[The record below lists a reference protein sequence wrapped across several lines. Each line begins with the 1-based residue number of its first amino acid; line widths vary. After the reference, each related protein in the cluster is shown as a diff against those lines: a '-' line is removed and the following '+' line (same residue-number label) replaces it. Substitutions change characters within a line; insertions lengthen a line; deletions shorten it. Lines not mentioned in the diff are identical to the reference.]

1 MIDRANIASVS
12 GLAAMQ
18 KGMYFTYA
26 VDSGS
31 DAYVEQFCFTGSG
44 DLDAGLLRAALAA
57 TSRHYSVLRTV
68 FSSGRTDTPYQLVL
82 KEWPPELATADY
94 RDRDDTAAAVE
105 EFKAAD
111 RARGFDLGKDVLLRA
126 TVITVGDGRWHLVVT
141 FHHIILD
148 GWSLAPL
155 FQTWFGYYDELV
167 RTGSIDQRQETR
179 PYADY
184 IAWYEN
190 LHDEDEARR
199 YWSELLDGYER
210 PAGLPRDGRGSGEY
224 RDAEHRFDLPAELHD
239 GLTRLAR
246 QLAVTP
252 NSVFQTAWAVVL
264 QKFNYTDDVVFGSV
278 VSGRGADLDGI
289 EDMVG
294 LFTNTQP
301 VRVTAREDTDFA
313 ALCHALHA
321 ASLRSSRY
329 EHFPLHEVQSLS
341 PLRNTLL
348 NHMIAFENYPLSEQ
362 LREFGAD
369 DGAGPRLHGVEVFER
384 TSYDFNILVT
394 PGRSLGVTFLYNAAV
409 HSAALM
415 ETLQRSLLAVLAA
428 VTEDPGI
435 RVRDIALWEPEPH
448 TAIPAAARPA
458 PSRIPLDATLVEV
471 FAEVAAAHADRTALV
486 WRGTSYTYRTLD
498 RWSDAVARTLLARG
512 AGRGAGIGVL
522 ADRRPELVVA
532 LLAILKTGSHYVPV
546 DVKDAPVRIAT
557 VLADAGVRHL
567 CTLPDFTGLVP
578 ASVQAVLVGEPAP
591 DAHGPG
597 TGGPGT
603 DAADGGP
610 GTTGVLRGGRNEDPA
625 YLMYTSGSTGAPK
638 GCVITHRNILR
649 LLTDQQEF
657 VDFGEEQVVL
667 FVNSPAFDVSTLEV
681 WGPLLTGGTLVFPGD
696 ELDLLDAARFGDMI
710 TRHGIRNVSI
720 PTVLFNQHS
729 DQDPRIF
736 APLRYLCVAGSA
748 LSVRH
753 TAAVARACPDVKI
766 INGYGPTENTVF
778 STTRTIRPEDL
789 RGDRVPIGRAVGHS
803 TAYLLD
809 NGLNALPP
817 GALGELC
824 VGGEGVSPGYHNRP
838 ELNRERFVFAR
849 QLPGERLYRTGD
861 LARGLPDGA
870 LDCLG
875 RMDDQVKVGGF
886 RIELGEVENA
896 LRSIDGVE
904 EAVVITVE
912 RDRGTQLAGYY
923 VTDSGLTPERVRRE
937 LAARVAGYMVPASFV
952 RVEKIPL
959 NRNGKADKERLA
971 KLRSE
976 AGAGRTG
983 RDRGR
988 IRGTEGILHDIVAD
1002 VLDTDGVDVDRT
1014 FFDIGVTS
1022 LALLAVKNGLRAK
1035 AGHDLPLTLF
1045 FEFTSIAALA
1055 AHLDAP
1061 EDTGPSRNDPA
1072 EPDEDELEQTYSSRL
1087 LMTSMMDDSEG
1098 GVGDD

>member
-1 MIDRANIASVS
+1 MIDTSNIESVS

-18 KGMYFTYA
+18 KGMFFTYA
-26 VDSGS
+26 VDTGS
-31 DAYVEQFCFTGSG
+31 EAYVEQFCFTGSG
-44 DLDAGLLRAALAA
+44 DLDVDVLCAALAA
-57 TSRHYSVLRTV
+57 TSGHYSVLRTV
-68 FSSGRTDTPYQLVL
+68 FSSGRTDAPYQLVL
-82 KEWPPELATADY
+82 KERPPRVEALDY
-94 RDRDDTAAAVE
+94 RDREDTSRAVE

-111 RARGFDLGKDVLLRA
+111 RARGFDLGADVLLRA
-126 TVITVGDGRWHLVVT
+126 TVITVGDGRWQLVVT

-167 RTGSIDQRQETR
+167 RTGSVVQRHEVR

-184 IAWYEN
+184 ITWYEDR
-190 LHDEDEARR
+190 HDEDEARQ
-199 YWSELLDGYER
+199 YWAEVLDGYER
-210 PAGLPRDGRGSGEY
+210 PAGMPRDTRGAAEY
-224 RDAEHRFDLPAELHD
+224 RDADHRFELPPRLHH
-239 GLTRLAR
+239 GLTRLAQ

-252 NSVFQTAWAVVL
+252 NGVFQTVWGVVL

-301 VRVTAREDTDFA
+301 VRVTAGEDTDFA
-313 ALCHALHA
+313 TLCRALHA
-321 ASLRSSRY
+321 ASLRSSSY

-362 LREFGAD
+362 LREFGTD
-369 DGAGPRLHGVEVFER
+369 DGTGPRFHGVEVFER

-394 PGRSLGVTFLYNAAV
+394 PGRHLGVTFLYNAAV
-409 HSAALM
+409 HSAGLM
-415 ETLQRSLLAVLAA
+415 ETLERCLLAVLAA
-428 VTEDPGI
+428 VTEDAGI
-435 RVRDIALWEPEPH
+435 RVRDIAMWDPEPH
-448 TAIPAAARPA
+448 TAEPVAGRST
-458 PSRIPLDATLVEV
+458 PSPIPLDATLVDV
-471 FAEVAAAHADRTALV
+471 FDGVVGTHADRTALV
-486 WRGTSYTYRTLD
+486 WRGTEYTYRTLD
-498 RWSDAVARTLLARG
+498 RWSDDVARTLL
-512 AGRGAGIGVL
+512 GRGVGRGTGIGVL

-532 LLAILKTGSHYVPV
+532 LLAILKTGNHYVPV
-546 DVKDAPVRIAT
+546 DIKDAPARIET
-557 VLADAGVRHL
+557 VLTDAGVRHL
-567 CTLPDFTGLVP
+567 CTVTEFTDRAPG
-578 ASVQAVLVGEPAP
+578 SVETVLVGEPGRDTA
-591 DAHGPG
+591 G
-597 TGGPGT
+597 TEATAVP
-603 DAADGGP
+603 
-610 GTTGVLRGGRNEDPA
+610 RGGRNEDCA

-649 LLTDQQEF
+649 LFADQEF

-667 FVNSPAFDVSTLEV
+667 FVNSPAFDVSTLEI
-681 WGPLLTGGTLVFPGD
+681 WGPLLSGGTLVFPGD
-696 ELDLLDAARFGDMI
+696 ELDLLDVDRFRDTI

-736 APLRYLCVAGSA
+736 ASLRHLSIAGSA

-753 TAAVARACPDVKI
+753 TAAVVEACPDVKI

-778 STTRTIRPEDL
+778 STTHTIRPEDL

-803 TAYLLD
+803 TAYVLD
-809 NGLNALPP
+809 NGLNGLPP
-817 GALGELC
+817 GAVGELC

-838 ELNRERFVFAR
+838 ELNRERFVLTR

-896 LRSIDGVE
+896 MRSVDGIE

-923 VTDSGLTPERVRRE
+923 VTDGALTPDHVRRE
-937 LAARVAGYMVPASFV
+937 LAARVAGYMVPASVV

-959 NRNGKADKERLA
+959 NRNGKADKEQLA
-971 KLRSE
+971 KLRSD
-976 AGAGRTG
+976 AGAARAD

-988 IRGTEGILHDIVAD
+988 VRGTEGILHDVVAD
-1002 VLDTDGVDVDRT
+1002 VLDADGVDVDRN

-1035 AGHDLPLTLF
+1035 TGHDLPLTLF

-1061 EDTGPSRNDPA
+1061 ADAGAPARDDPA
-1072 EPDEDELEQTYSSRL
+1072 EPDEHEKEQTVRTQL

-1098 GVGDD
+1098 DVGDV